1 VDSLGRLYVVN
12 YGHDVAV
19 FAPGASGNVAPV
31 ETLLVGQNPYYV
43 SYQAVSFLT
52 NSAVGMTLNCCAD
65 PIAPTDFS
73 FSTVAINYAVPT
85 TIPSNG
91 TMIPPYIE
99 PFATS
104 FASYQWSGT
113 RGLNCVS
120 SVAAA
125 NNGNGNVQCRTSP
138 LTWVTGTYVPGTAQI
153 SSSGFGCCYGA
164 LRGLMFLPDGR
175 LVTSKGRGYIYA
187 TLMPASVDTYV
198 IPGDLSTL
206 NSITPVTS
214 ISGINTHLDSPA
226 SLAYD
231 KQGNLYVSDRG
242 QGSGTGGVR
251 VYAPDATGNVSPLR
265 ELLLGLDPSGIAIG
279 P

>member
-1 VDSLGRLYVVN
+1 VN

-43 SYQAVSFLT
+43 SYQAVAFLT
-52 NSAVGMTLNCCAD
+52 NPAVGMTLPCCAD
-65 PIAPTDFS
+65 PIAPTDFD

-91 TMIPPYIE
+91 TMIPPYVTSS
-99 PFATS
+99 ATS

-113 RGLNCVS
+113 RGLNCTS

-125 NNGNGNVQCRTSP
+125 NNGNGNVQCYTSP

-175 LVTSKGRGYIYA
+175 LVTSKGMGYIYA

-265 ELLLGLDPSGIAIG
+265 ELLLGLDPAGIAIG